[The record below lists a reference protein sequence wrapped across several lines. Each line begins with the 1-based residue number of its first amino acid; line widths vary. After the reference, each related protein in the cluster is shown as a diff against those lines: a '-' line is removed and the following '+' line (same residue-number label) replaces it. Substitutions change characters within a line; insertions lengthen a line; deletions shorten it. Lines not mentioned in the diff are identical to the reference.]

1 MHEGICHPTMPTWQL
16 QVPLRCRICLVSR
29 SRLSRD
35 RIDVVMSAIEQKT
48 QPPLARRS
56 RLVDARR
63 STSPMRS
70 GRTRHPAI
78 EQFRIRC

>member
-1 MHEGICHPTMPTWQL
+1 MHEGVCHPTMPTWQL
-16 QVPLRCRICLVSR
+16 QVPLRCRTCLVSR

-35 RIDVVMSAIEQKT
+35 RISAIEQKT
-48 QPPLARRS
+48 QPPLARQS

-70 GRTRHPAI
+70 GRTPHP
-78 EQFRIRC
+78 